1 MAKVETNE
9 KEITPKPIKE
19 ILPET
24 TEIKKKLKSKKT
36 NQSLEKPFLETI
48 AGIGPTTRKRLE
60 QAGYGSK
67 EAIALATRS
76 QLTEISGIAE
86 KTAALLIREA
96 RARFDL
102 GLKKGTDYEAAAKTR
117 VRLTTGS
124 EAFNEL
130 LGGGFETGSIT
141 EIAGENGC
149 GKTQIAHQLAV
160 NCVKYFDQDVIWI
173 DSEGTF
179 RFNRIVQ
186 MAKALE
192 IDAEAVLSRI
202 TVGRAYNSEHQ
213 MALTEEALTMVPNVG
228 LIVVD
233 SLMSH
238 FRSEFAGR
246 GTLAERQQ
254 LIGKHL
260 SFIAKQTEI
269 LNCVGLV
276 TNQVS
281 AKPDG
286 IFFGDPNRPVGGN
299 VVGHTVTTRLMIR
312 KGKDIKRT
320 ATLTKSPEL
329 PDGKIEFSVTTEGVR
344 DYKK

>member
-1 MAKVETNE
+1 MAKVETEE
-9 KEITPKPIKE
+9 KGIV
-19 ILPET
+19 PESVK
-24 TEIKKKLKSKKT
+24 TEEKKKSKKKT
-36 NQSLEKPFLETI
+36 NDLEKPFLETI
-48 AGIGPTTRKRLE
+48 SGIGPTTRKRLE
-60 QAGYGSK
+60 EAGYGSK

-76 QLTEISGIAE
+76 QLTDISGIAE
-86 KTAALLIREA
+86 KTASLLIREA

-102 GLKKGTDYEAAAKTR
+102 GLKKGTDYEVAAKTR
-117 VRLTTGS
+117 VKLTSGS
-124 EAFNEL
+124 KAFNEL

-141 EIAGENGC
+141 EIAGENAC

-160 NCVKYFDQDVIWI
+160 NCVKYLDQDVIWI
-173 DSEGTF
+173 DTEGTF

-186 MAKALE
+186 
-192 IDAEAVLSRI
+192 IAEALDIDPDTVLSHI

-213 MALTEEALTMVPNVG
+213 MALTEEALTMVPGVG
-228 LIVVD
+228 LIIID

-254 LIGKHL
+254 LIGKYL

-269 LNCVGLV
+269 LNCVGIV

-281 AKPDG
+281 AKPDAM
-286 IFFGDPNRPVGGN
+286 FFGDPNKPVGGN

-312 KGKDIKRT
+312 KGKAIKRT

-329 PDGKIEFSVTTEGVR
+329 PDGKIVFAITTEGVR
-344 DYKK
+344 DYNK